1 MRPLAGDPGFE
12 PGPADP
18 ESAVLPLDES
28 PTLSTKNYII
38 LCPML
43 VKWKIFNFKPKGIDK
58 NFFRWYNIYLAFKE
72 QCF

>member
-1 MRPLAGDPGFE
+1 
-12 PGPADP
+12 
-18 ESAVLPLDES
+18 
-28 PTLSTKNYII
+28 
-38 LCPML
+38 ML